1 MMNRHIEEI
10 AEIANGLVLAE
21 FNDVSLRRFRLY
33 REIYDTKFANLIIKE
48 VLELVKDDVSYQ
60 LNDVKALMICETVL
74 EYFGVEL

>member
-74 EYFGVEL
+74 EYFGVE